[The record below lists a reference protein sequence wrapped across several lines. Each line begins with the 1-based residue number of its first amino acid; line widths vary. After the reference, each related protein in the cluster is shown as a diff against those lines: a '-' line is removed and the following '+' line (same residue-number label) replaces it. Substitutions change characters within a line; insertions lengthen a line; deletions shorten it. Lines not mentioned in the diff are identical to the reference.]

1 MPAQI
6 MNMAVEFPVKIFR
19 KDLSE
24 ARKLSIFEYKKKV
37 ENKQSDPTLNQFHPS
52 DLLQVSDKNSSLY
65 FVK

>member
-1 MPAQI
+1 M
-6 MNMAVEFPVKIFR
+6 
-19 KDLSE
+19 E
-24 ARKLSIFEYKKKV
+24 ASNHTKKKV